1 MLSMPFV
8 VALLTRKYSMDG
20 RPSPAALPSAD
31 EWGPRYDASG
41 DRPLKPTTDA
51 LVTKHEYR
59 DRSDT
64 ASTVSTSASHDLAA
78 MYYPATRSSRRRR
91 HDDNDNDETTT
102 TTFMIPEGAQWRSVF
117 ERLYQPDYHQKRDER
132 LAEARDRIYAV
143 ECTFRPAIAA
153 RAANDDDD
161 DKADSVADEPATLTI
176 VARLY
181 SPTYHQDR
189 LARLEAKRQA
199 YAFHPTTNEPTR
211 PLPPIETRLY
221 SATYLQE
228 RNEKLLRLKVQLEL
242 VECTFTPNINTH
254 LNVSVRKPLYDPSYH
269 QTRSSIL
276 LLMQDRHMVKPT
288 QLRRTTSNAS
298 TSSTTTSA
306 RRQA

>member
-20 RPSPAALPSAD
+20 RPGPATLPTAD

-41 DRPLKPTTDA
+41 DRALKPTTDA

-78 MYYPATRSSRRRR
+78 MYYPAKRSRRR
-91 HDDNDNDETTT
+91 HDDDENDAT
-102 TTFMIPEGAQWRSVF
+102 TTFVIPEGAQWRSVF

-132 LAEARDRIYAV
+132 LAETRERIYAI

-153 RAANDDDD
+153 RAAANDDEDD
-161 DKADSVADEPATLTI
+161 DEAHEDGVVEPATMTI

-211 PLPPIETRLY
+211 QLPPIETRLY

-242 VECTFTPNINTH
+242 VECTFTPSINTH
-254 LNVSVRKPLYDPSYH
+254 MHVSVRKPLYDPSYH

-276 LLMQDRHMVKPT
+276 LLMQDRQMVKPT
-288 QLRRTTSNAS
+288 HLRRTTSTAS